1 MKKWFAK
8 YIVTILLIVM
18 VPMMSEAAG
27 VTFNLEDL
35 NLGIVHISYK
45 SSRPLKVMITKGEG
59 RYTYDLRNDGKVET
73 YPLQMG
79 NGSYKIDVLQN
90 VGGTRYSYVK
100 SKTLKLAMEDPNSV
114 FLNSIQEINWNT
126 EDQPILKSRELIG
139 ALEEE
144 GKKANLIYEYIIK
157 NYTYDY
163 DKIPTLTAAYKPNI
177 VQTFLEKKGIC
188 YDYSSLLAAMKRSDG
203 IPTKLVKG
211 YTKHVDGYH
220 AWNEVYIN
228 GEWVIVDSTVDAAY
242 LSGGV
247 PFDMVKDPDE
257 FTKVYEY

>member
-1 MKKWFAK
+1 MLKWVTKCA
-8 YIVTILLIVM
+8 ITILMIVM
-18 VPMMSEAAG
+18 IPMVSQAAVG
-27 VTFNLEDL
+27 PYNLEDL
-35 NLGIVHISYK
+35 DQGIVHISYK
-45 SSRPLKVMITKGEG
+45 SARPLKVMITKGDK
-59 RYTYDLRNDGKVET
+59 RYTYDLRNDGQAET

-90 VGGTRYSYVK
+90 LGGTRYSFVK
-100 SKTLKLAMEDPNSV
+100 SKTLQLKMEDPNRV
-114 FLNSIQEINWNT
+114 FLNSIQEIYWKT
-126 EDQPILKSRELIG
+126 EDQPILKSKQLIG
-139 ALEEE
+139 SLEEE
-144 GKKANLIYEYIIK
+144 KKANVIYDYIIR

-177 VQTFLEKKGIC
+177 VQIFLEKKGIC

-203 IPTKLVKG
+203 IPVKLVKG

-220 AWNEVYIN
+220 AWNEVYVN

-242 LSGGV
+242 LTGGV
-247 PFDMVKDPDE
+247 PFNMIKDPDE